1 MSMSLR
7 SKARL
12 LEALRVK
19 KKEARLELQCIMTE
33 VINIQPM
40 RLPEGVVYYMDF
52 IHRTHCNLQ
61 EELAANQQN
70 A

>member
-12 LEALRVK
+12 LEALRVE
-19 KKEARLELQCIMTE
+19 KEARLELQCIMTE